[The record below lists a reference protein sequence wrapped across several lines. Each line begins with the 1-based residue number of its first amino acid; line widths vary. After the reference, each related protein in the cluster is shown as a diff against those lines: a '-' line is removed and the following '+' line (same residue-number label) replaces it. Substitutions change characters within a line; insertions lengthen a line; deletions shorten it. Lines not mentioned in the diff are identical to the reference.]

1 MEKKKN
7 QRDIIMSRFKKVT
20 IENAL
25 FNDMDKDIIY
35 AYVDN
40 DNFITQFS
48 LDTNWVKALEEV
60 RRNN

>member
-60 RRNN
+60 RRSN

>member
-60 RRNN
+60 RRTN